1 MAKRVLKIIG
11 AVILVLILALGC
23 YVAYV
28 ALSYYRLDDNLVLE
42 VQTSSEVATAP
53 ELQANASYSIV
64 SYNVGFGAYSA
75 DYSFFMDGGTESRAR
90 SAQAVED
97 NIGGAMTEVRKLD
110 PDFVLLQ
117 EVDVDG
123 TRSHH
128 IDELALVKQA
138 LPQLTSVVFA
148 QNYDSPYLAW
158 PLTEPHGANKAGQV
172 TMSKFPIQSAIR
184 RSLPIESGPM
194 SLVDLDRCYSVS
206 RFDVGLAG
214 EAAGDNENAAETANA
229 DEAEKTSG
237 TETTPESHG
246 RQLVIFNLHLSAYTS
261 DGSIAEDQLKMLT
274 ADMLAE
280 YEKGN
285 WVIAGG
291 DFNKDL
297 LGNSGEIFGV
307 SGPEY
312 TWAQPIPDALIPE
325 SLTKVAP
332 FDASNPV
339 ASCRN
344 ADRPYDET
352 DYRVTVDG
360 FIVSDN
366 VQIKSATVDDT
377 GFAFSDHNPVEME
390 FLLEQ

>member
-1 MAKRVLKIIG
+1 MAKRVLKIVG

-42 VQTSSEVATAP
+42 VQTSGEVATAP

-138 LPQLTSVVFA
+138 LPQFTSVVFA

-158 PLTEPHGANKAGQV
+158 PLLEPHGANKAGQM
-172 TMSKFPIQSAIR
+172 TMAKFPITSAVR
-184 RSLPIESGPM
+184 RSLPIEQGPM

-206 RFDVGLAG
+206 RFAVEGG
-214 EAAGDNENAAETANA
+214 HE
-229 DEAEKTSG
+229 
-237 TETTPESHG
+237 
-246 RQLVIFNLHLSAYTS
+246 LVLYNLHLSAYTS
-261 DGSIAEDQLKMLT
+261 DGTIAEEQLEMLT
-274 ADMLAE
+274 QDMQQE
-280 YEKGN
+280 YEAGN

-297 LGNSGEIFGV
+297 LGNSGEVFGV

-312 TWAQPIPDALIPE
+312 TWAQPIPDRLVPEGLSLI
-325 SLTKVAP
+325 AP
-332 FDASNPV
+332 FEADDLI

-366 VQIKSATVDDT
+366 VRVNQAIVVDT
-377 GFAFSDHNPVEME
+377 GFAFSDHNPVEMQ
-390 FLLEQ
+390 FVLE